1 MAGGSI
7 KAETVRNDRQPW
19 DSLPALMMADGKERG
34 IKMTKKRNAESKVF
48 TGIAIKAASKMLLT
62 A

>member
-19 DSLPALMMADGKERG
+19 DSLPALMMADEKGEM
-34 IKMTKKRNAESKVF
+34 KMKS
-48 TGIAIKAASKMLLT
+48 
-62 A
+62 